1 MLQTKAY
8 RNFINGRYFS
18 EGIRMAVGISLP
30 AFVFGYLNMLS
41 VGIVFSIGAL
51 CVSVTDSAGPVH
63 HRANGMFFCNILV
76 AIVSVITY
84 FSFYSMMATGTWI
97 LIAGF
102 IFSMLSVYNARVS
115 SVGISALLILILC
128 MQTPLKGDAVYWHT
142 LYLFCGGT
150 WYMIFSLLLHTI
162 RPYKIIQQLS
172 GEFISGVAAYLKT
185 RASFYSDHPDY
196 ESTYRSL
203 LQQQVQIQAQQTA
216 LNELL
221 FKTRAITKN
230 STRMGRSLLKI
241 YLDVSDLFE
250 SIMSVY
256 QQYEVLHKKF
266 DETGILEEYRQ
277 QLLLISEELFRIAE
291 AVATG
296 SESRPTET
304 NAQHL
309 LQVREKFE
317 SLRKDFMTEKNVD
330 DFIGLGRI
338 FNNIRNLT
346 EKTDAL
352 HYYTGR
358 GKKQKETP
366 DAVKTAIKA
375 DREKYFDAS
384 LFLNNLNFGS
394 NIFRHSLRVALSLL
408 AGYVIS
414 LFFHIGHSYWILLT
428 IVVIL
433 KPAYSLTKHRNRDR
447 LLGTISGILIGVG
460 ILFAV
465 KSQLI
470 LLATMMIF
478 MTISYMFIRT
488 KYFISVLLMTVYL
501 VIFFHI
507 IYPVQITAV
516 LTDRLLDTLIGSAIA
531 FISGRFLVP
540 AWEHESIRNYMRE
553 MLLKDID
560 YYKCVAVNFTD
571 AGISNKNDLKKS
583 RQQALTALANLT
595 DAFNRMLSEPKR
607 HQKNNE
613 LIYQFVVLNHIL
625 TSHFSALAFYLD
637 EQKRIYRSAG
647 FLPVIHETEEKFR
660 ISMNIIDNVK
670 SHEELMPAEADILR
684 PLHDEA
690 GILMEARKKEVAA
703 GDLETETKKKLVE
716 MKSVTDQFT
725 YIYSLSGD
733 LVKNTTAFAGNP
745 INEDGY
751 R

>member
-30 AFVFGYLNMLS
+30 AFIFGYFDMLAIG
-41 VGIVFSIGAL
+41 VVFSTGAL
-51 CVSVTDSAGPVH
+51 CASVTDSAGPVH

-76 AIVSVITY
+76 AVVSIITY
-84 FSFYSMMATGTWI
+84 WTFSSFILTGAWI

-128 MQTPLKGDAVYWHT
+128 MQAPLKGADVYWHA
-142 LYLFCGGT
+142 LYLLAGGT

-196 ESTYRSL
+196 ETTYRSL

-230 STRMGRSLLKI
+230 STHTGRSLLKI
-241 YLDVSDLFE
+241 YLDISDLFE

-266 DETGILEEYRQ
+266 DETGILAAYRQ
-277 QLLLISEELFRIAE
+277 QLLLISGELFRIAE
-291 AVATG
+291 TVATG
-296 SESRPTET
+296 SESRPAET
-304 NAQHL
+304 NARHL

-317 SLRKDFMTEKNVD
+317 VLRKDFMTEKNVD

-358 GKKQKETP
+358 GKKQKEDA
-366 DAVKTAIKA
+366 DAVKTLVNA
-375 DREKYFDAS
+375 DREKYFDAA
-384 LFLNNLNFGS
+384 LFINNLNPGS

-408 AGYVIS
+408 MGFLIS

-447 LLGTISGILIGVG
+447 LLGTILGIFIGVG
-460 ILFAV
+460 ILFAI
-465 KSQLI
+465 KSKLFLLI
-470 LLATMMIF
+470 TMMIF
-478 MTISYMFIRT
+478 MAISYMFIRT

-531 FISGRFLVP
+531 FLSGRFLIP
-540 AWEHESIRNYMRE
+540 AWEHESIRKYMGD

-571 AGISNKNDLKKS
+571 AGSSTKNELKKS
-583 RQQALTALANLT
+583 RQKALTALANLT

-613 LIYQFVVLNHIL
+613 LIYRFVVLNHIL
-625 TSHFSALAFYLD
+625 TSHFSALAFYLE
-637 EQKRIYRSAG
+637 EQKHLYRSAG
-647 FLPVIHETEEKFR
+647 FLPVIRETEEKFK
-660 ISMNIIDNVK
+660 ISFGIISGNNTGG
-670 SHEELMPAEADILR
+670 EFIPGEADILR
-684 PLHDEA
+684 PLHFEA
-690 GILMEARKKEVAA
+690 DILMQARRKEVSA
-703 GDLETETKKKLVE
+703 GDLETDTKKKLVE

-725 YIYSLSGD
+725 YIYNLSDD
-733 LVKNTTAFAGNP
+733 LVKNTTAFAGTP
-745 INEDGY
+745 DQ
-751 R
+751 